1 MMVRDE
7 NLSARESV
15 RRVPATSVTLFR
27 VMSVEDACDMEASSE
42 ASDRPHGPWQYC
54 SQAPS
59 FARPPNVLA
68 NVQTL
73 QVVLLEPLVL
83 HLTLGYARTFRYAC
97 ILWALGRW
105 GRRSRGGREEVEA
118 CSSMSLFALPSSA
131 SFIFQPAPFR
141 IQPLTLGITS
151 YFRYACFLRVRPFSS
166 TLPAS
171 FGYSPLVHVRPVAV
185 ETNMQTCTAGN
196 VRVTPSPVDSVQSLP
211 SAKEANRY

>member
-97 ILWALGRW
+97 
-105 GRRSRGGREEVEA
+105 
-118 CSSMSLFALPSSA
+118 
-131 SFIFQPAPFR
+131 
-141 IQPLTLGITS
+141 
-151 YFRYACFLRVRPFSS
+151 FLRVRPFSS

-185 ETNMQTCTAGN
+185 ETNTQTCTAGN

-211 SAKEANRY
+211 SAKETNRY